1 MDSNNNVALSDAERN
16 KELFEYEMTEVL
28 LQLKGEFAKFSGK
41 DLKLETTRF
50 AAPEINIQDNIP
62 DIVVEQIKIDTP
74 DIGADL
80 SHKPFVLPDVDIRK
94 TDINY
99 REAPAVSAVVFDKVK
114 ISSHKTDHLNAVR
127 PQSITIEPVG
137 VRMPE
142 INAEVPLIGKADD
155 ISDVTVQIKTVDI
168 PETEVSMHDLGEVSV
183 RKISVDIPET
193 EVSMHDL
200 GEVSVRKIPVDI
212 PETEVSMHD
221 LGEVSVRKI
230 SVDIPGTEVSMH
242 DLGEVSVRKISVDI
256 PETEV
261 SMHDLGEVSVRK
273 ISVAIPDTVI
283 NTGYRSADI
292 SVSRSAE
299 AVSVPNIPKN
309 ADIPAVNVSIDADI
323 PTVKLH
329 SAVDYAPVTVK
340 MKENDLI
347 AAEIQQIRP
356 YSGGSV
362 TRKTAEIND
371 VSVRGI
377 TAVKIA
383 EVKTDSKK
391 IDVPQSISV
400 SPVKNIA
407 VNVEK
412 AKIDHDCPAIKTV
425 EISPVTIRM
434 TDRIAVPEKP
444 DFSGEIQSVL
454 ESIV

>member
-80 SHKPFVLPDVDIRK
+80 SRKPFVLPDVDIRK

-99 REAPAVSAVVFDKVK
+99 REAPAVSAVIFDKVK
-114 ISSHKTDHLNAVR
+114 ISSQKTDHLNAVR
-127 PQSITIEPVG
+127 PQCITIEPVG

-168 PETEVSMHDLGEVSV
+168 PETKVSMHDLGEVSV
-183 RKISVDIPET
+183 RKISVDIPE
-193 EVSMHDL
+193 
-200 GEVSVRKIPVDI
+200 
-212 PETEVSMHD
+212 
-221 LGEVSVRKI
+221 
-230 SVDIPGTEVSMH
+230 TEVSMH

-283 NTGYRSADI
+283 NTGYRSAEI

-444 DFSGEIQSVL
+444 DFSGEIQSIL

>member
-1 MDSNNNVALSDAERN
+1 MIEKNDTSNYSKLVA
-16 KELFEYEMTEVL
+16 
-28 LQLKGEFAKFSGK
+28 
-41 DLKLETTRF
+41 
-50 AAPEINIQDNIP
+50 I
-62 DIVVEQIKIDTP
+62 
-74 DIGADL
+74 
-80 SHKPFVLPDVDIRK
+80 
-94 TDINY
+94 
-99 REAPAVSAVVFDKVK
+99 VSAVYTFYYV
-114 ISSHKTDHLNAVR
+114 NAVR

-193 EVSMHDL
+193 
-200 GEVSVRKIPVDI
+200 K
-212 PETEVSMHD
+212 VSMHD

-230 SVDIPGTEVSMH
+230 SVDIPETKVSMHDLGEVSVRKISVDIPETEVSMH
-242 DLGEVSVRKISVDI
+242 DFGEVSVRKISVDI

-273 ISVAIPDTVI
+273 ISVDIPDTVI
-283 NTGYRSADI
+283 NIGYRSAEI

-329 SAVDYAPVTVK
+329 SAVYYAPVTIK

-444 DFSGEIQSVL
+444 DFSGEIQSIL

>member
-230 SVDIPGTEVSMH
+230 SVDIP
-242 DLGEVSVRKISVDI
+242 
-256 PETEV
+256 ETEV

>member
-155 ISDVTVQIKTVDI
+155 ISDVTVQIKT
-168 PETEVSMHDLGEVSV
+168 
-183 RKISVDIPET
+183 
-193 EVSMHDL
+193 
-200 GEVSVRKIPVDI
+200 
-212 PETEVSMHD
+212 
-221 LGEVSVRKI
+221 
-230 SVDIPGTEVSMH
+230 
-242 DLGEVSVRKISVDI
+242 VDI

>member
-168 PETEVSMHDLGEVSV
+168 PE
-183 RKISVDIPET
+183 
-193 EVSMHDL
+193 
-200 GEVSVRKIPVDI
+200 
-212 PETEVSMHD
+212 
-221 LGEVSVRKI
+221 
-230 SVDIPGTEVSMH
+230 TEVSMH

>member
-80 SHKPFVLPDVDIRK
+80 SRKPFVLPDVDIRK

-99 REAPAVSAVVFDKVK
+99 REAPAVSAVIFDKVK
-114 ISSHKTDHLNAVR
+114 ISSQKTDHLNAVR
-127 PQSITIEPVG
+127 PQCITIEPVG

-168 PETEVSMHDLGEVSV
+168 PETKVSMHDLGEVSV

-200 GEVSVRKIPVDI
+200 GEVSVRKISVDI
-212 PETEVSMHD
+212 PE
-221 LGEVSVRKI
+221 
-230 SVDIPGTEVSMH
+230 TEVSMH

-283 NTGYRSADI
+283 NTGYRSAEI

-444 DFSGEIQSVL
+444 DFSGEIQSIL

>member
-74 DIGADL
+74 DTGADL
-80 SHKPFVLPDVDIRK
+80 SRKPFVLPDVDIRK

-200 GEVSVRKIPVDI
+200 GEVSVRKIYVDI

-230 SVDIPGTEVSMH
+230 SVDIP
-242 DLGEVSVRKISVDI
+242 
-256 PETEV
+256 
-261 SMHDLGEVSVRK
+261 
-273 ISVAIPDTVI
+273 DTVI
-283 NTGYRSADI
+283 NTGYRSAEI

-323 PTVKLH
+323 PTVKLY

-340 MKENDLI
+340 MKGNDLI

-356 YSGGSV
+356 YSGGTV

-371 VSVRGI
+371 VSVCGI

-383 EVKTDSKK
+383 KVKTDSKK

-444 DFSGEIQSVL
+444 DFSGEIQSIL

>member
-80 SHKPFVLPDVDIRK
+80 SRKPFVLPDVDIRK

-99 REAPAVSAVVFDKVK
+99 REAPDVSAVVFDKVK

-193 EVSMHDL
+193 
-200 GEVSVRKIPVDI
+200 K
-212 PETEVSMHD
+212 VSMHD

-230 SVDIPGTEVSMH
+230 SVDIPETEVSMH
-242 DLGEVSVRKISVDI
+242 DFGEVSVRKISVDI

-273 ISVAIPDTVI
+273 ISVDIPDTVI
-283 NTGYRSADI
+283 NIGYRSAEI

-299 AVSVPNIPKN
+299 AVSVPNIPQN

-329 SAVDYAPVTVK
+329 SAVYYAPVTMLDDK
-340 MKENDLI
+340 
-347 AAEIQQIRP
+347 IQ
-356 YSGGSV
+356 
-362 TRKTAEIND
+362 
-371 VSVRGI
+371 
-377 TAVKIA
+377 
-383 EVKTDSKK
+383 
-391 IDVPQSISV
+391 
-400 SPVKNIA
+400 KN
-407 VNVEK
+407 
-412 AKIDHDCPAIKTV
+412 
-425 EISPVTIRM
+425 
-434 TDRIAVPEKP
+434 
-444 DFSGEIQSVL
+444 
-454 ESIV
+454 

>member
-80 SHKPFVLPDVDIRK
+80 SRKPFVLPDVDIRK

-114 ISSHKTDHLNAVR
+114 ISSQKTDHLNAVR

-168 PETEVSMHDLGEVSV
+168 PGTKVSMYDLGEVSV

-193 EVSMHDL
+193 K
-200 GEVSVRKIPVDI
+200 VSV
-212 PETEVSMHD
+212 
-221 LGEVSVRKI
+221 
-230 SVDIPGTEVSMH
+230 H

-273 ISVAIPDTVI
+273 ISVDIPDTVI
-283 NTGYRSADI
+283 NTGYRSAEI

-309 ADIPAVNVSIDADI
+309 ADIPAVNVSIDTDI

-329 SAVDYAPVTVK
+329 SAVAYAPVTVK

-444 DFSGEIQSVL
+444 DFSGEIQSIL

>member
-80 SHKPFVLPDVDIRK
+80 SRKPFVLPDVDIRK

-99 REAPAVSAVVFDKVK
+99 REAPDVSAVVFDKVK

-193 EVSMHDL
+193 
-200 GEVSVRKIPVDI
+200 K
-212 PETEVSMHD
+212 VSMHD

-230 SVDIPGTEVSMH
+230 SVDIPETEVSMH
-242 DLGEVSVRKISVDI
+242 DFGEVSVRKISVDI

-273 ISVAIPDTVI
+273 ISVDIPDTVI
-283 NTGYRSADI
+283 NIGYRSAEI

-299 AVSVPNIPKN
+299 AVSVPNIPQN

-329 SAVDYAPVTVK
+329 SAVYYAPVTIK

-377 TAVKIA
+377 TTVKIA

-400 SPVKNIA
+400 SPVKNID
-407 VNVEK
+407 VK
-412 AKIDHDCPAIKTV
+412 KKKKKIDHDCPAIKTV

-444 DFSGEIQSVL
+444 DFSGEIQSIL

>member
-80 SHKPFVLPDVDIRK
+80 SRKPFVLPDVDIRK

-99 REAPAVSAVVFDKVK
+99 REAPDVSAVVFDKVK

-193 EVSMHDL
+193 
-200 GEVSVRKIPVDI
+200 K
-212 PETEVSMHD
+212 
-221 LGEVSVRKI
+221 
-230 SVDIPGTEVSMH
+230 VSMH

-273 ISVAIPDTVI
+273 ISVDIPDTVI
-283 NTGYRSADI
+283 NIGYRSAEI

-329 SAVDYAPVTVK
+329 SAVYYAPVTIK

-444 DFSGEIQSVL
+444 DFSGEIQSIL

>member
-80 SHKPFVLPDVDIRK
+80 SRKPFVLPDVDIRK

-99 REAPAVSAVVFDKVK
+99 REAPDVSAVVFDKVK

-193 EVSMHDL
+193 
-200 GEVSVRKIPVDI
+200 K
-212 PETEVSMHD
+212 VSMHD

-230 SVDIPGTEVSMH
+230 SVDIPETEVSMH
-242 DLGEVSVRKISVDI
+242 DFGEVSVRKISVDI

-273 ISVAIPDTVI
+273 ISVDIPDTVI
-283 NTGYRSADI
+283 NIGYRSAEI

-329 SAVDYAPVTVK
+329 SAVYYAPVTIK

-444 DFSGEIQSVL
+444 DFSGEIQSIL

>member
-74 DIGADL
+74 DTGADL
-80 SHKPFVLPDVDIRK
+80 SRKPFVLPDVDIRK

-183 RKISVDIPET
+183 RKIY
-193 EVSMHDL
+193 
-200 GEVSVRKIPVDI
+200 VDI

-230 SVDIPGTEVSMH
+230 SVDIP
-242 DLGEVSVRKISVDI
+242 
-256 PETEV
+256 
-261 SMHDLGEVSVRK
+261 
-273 ISVAIPDTVI
+273 DTVI
-283 NTGYRSADI
+283 NTGYRSAEI

-323 PTVKLH
+323 PTVKLY

-340 MKENDLI
+340 MKGNDLI

-356 YSGGSV
+356 YSGGTV

-371 VSVRGI
+371 VSVCGI

-383 EVKTDSKK
+383 KVKTDSKK

-444 DFSGEIQSVL
+444 DFSGEIQSIL

>member
-80 SHKPFVLPDVDIRK
+80 SRKPFVLPDVDIRK

-99 REAPAVSAVVFDKVK
+99 REAPDVSAVVFDKVK

-193 EVSMHDL
+193 
-200 GEVSVRKIPVDI
+200 K
-212 PETEVSMHD
+212 
-221 LGEVSVRKI
+221 
-230 SVDIPGTEVSMH
+230 VSMH

-273 ISVAIPDTVI
+273 ISVDIPDTVI
-283 NTGYRSADI
+283 NTGYRSAEI

-299 AVSVPNIPKN
+299 AVSVPNIPQN

-329 SAVDYAPVTVK
+329 SAVYYAPVTIK

-444 DFSGEIQSVL
+444 DFSGEIQSIL

>member
-1 MDSNNNVALSDAERN
+1 MR
-16 KELFEYEMTEVL
+16 
-28 LQLKGEFAKFSGK
+28 
-41 DLKLETTRF
+41 
-50 AAPEINIQDNIP
+50 
-62 DIVVEQIKIDTP
+62 KI
-74 DIGADL
+74 
-80 SHKPFVLPDVDIRK
+80 
-94 TDINY
+94 Y
-99 REAPAVSAVVFDKVK
+99 
-114 ISSHKTDHLNAVR
+114 
-127 PQSITIEPVG
+127 
-137 VRMPE
+137 
-142 INAEVPLIGKADD
+142 
-155 ISDVTVQIKTVDI
+155 VDI

-183 RKISVDIPET
+183 RKISVDIP
-193 EVSMHDL
+193 
-200 GEVSVRKIPVDI
+200 
-212 PETEVSMHD
+212 
-221 LGEVSVRKI
+221 
-230 SVDIPGTEVSMH
+230 
-242 DLGEVSVRKISVDI
+242 
-256 PETEV
+256 
-261 SMHDLGEVSVRK
+261 
-273 ISVAIPDTVI
+273 DTVI
-283 NTGYRSADI
+283 NTGYRSAEI

-323 PTVKLH
+323 PTVKLY

-340 MKENDLI
+340 MKGNDLI

-356 YSGGSV
+356 YSGGTV

-371 VSVRGI
+371 VSVCGI

-383 EVKTDSKK
+383 KVKTDSKK

-444 DFSGEIQSVL
+444 DFSGEIQSIL